1 MDSFEFD
8 VDERI
13 RPSVERKLTGT
24 TQSDSMI
31 ASLPISAL
39 PIVSKLAI
47 IILRIYRKVTPVVIR
62 NRCVFE
68 PSCSH
73 YSELAIRQHGLLK
86 GINLSIKRLNRCKP
100 GAGGVDFHKLDQGK

>member
-8 VDERI
+8 VDEKI

-24 TQSDSMI
+24 TQSDSTI
-31 ASLPISAL
+31 ASLPISSCSV
-39 PIVSKLAI
+39 VSKLAI
-47 IILRIYRKVTPVVIR
+47 IFLRLYRKVTPAVIR

-86 GINLSIKRLNRCKP
+86 GTILSIKRLNRCKP
-100 GAGGVDFHKLDQGK
+100 GEGGVDFHNLNQGK